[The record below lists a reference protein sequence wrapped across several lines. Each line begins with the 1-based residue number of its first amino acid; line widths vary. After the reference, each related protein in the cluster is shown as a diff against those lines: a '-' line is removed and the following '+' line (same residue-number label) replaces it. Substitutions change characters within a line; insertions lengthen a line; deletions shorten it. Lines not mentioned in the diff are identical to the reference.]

1 MRGQTS
7 YWPFWSNS
15 NEVIPFP
22 KLFKNETKIQR
33 PLFGHHAVTLMGSK
47 WIPSRRPA
55 IVLCS
60 DIIRKRTVDC
70 GKKGSQVQIGT
81 YQLSSQLHPRCHSK
95 RTTRSRAVRQVFKG
109 KLRCG
114 DKNKN
119 LFVRRHKDDI
129 KLIRRA
135 NSLGLWFARC
145 HRNQWQNCVY
155 NVCRLNLKKSSEE
168 EYLSSIS
175 TDMKLHKSI
184 FMLLGDDF
192 AKSCSFHQD
201 QKLIPFTE

>member
-7 YWPFWSNS
+7 YWPFLQQFKRNDIISKTVYKWNK
-15 NEVIPFP
+15 NP
-22 KLFKNETKIQR
+22 KTFVQATTLWHWWVQSGY
-33 PLFGHHAVTLMGSK
+33 PLG
-47 WIPSRRPA
+47 RPA
-55 IVLCS
+55 FVLCP

-81 YQLSSQLHPRCHSK
+81 YQLTLHPNFIPNAIAKEPHGRVLWDK
-95 RTTRSRAVRQVFKG
+95 FLKG

-135 NSLGLWFARC
+135 NSLGLWFARG
-145 HRNQWQNCVY
+145 HTNQWQNCVY
-155 NVCRLNLKKSSEE
+155 NVCRLN
-168 EYLSSIS
+168 
-175 TDMKLHKSI
+175 
-184 FMLLGDDF
+184 
-192 AKSCSFHQD
+192 
-201 QKLIPFTE
+201 